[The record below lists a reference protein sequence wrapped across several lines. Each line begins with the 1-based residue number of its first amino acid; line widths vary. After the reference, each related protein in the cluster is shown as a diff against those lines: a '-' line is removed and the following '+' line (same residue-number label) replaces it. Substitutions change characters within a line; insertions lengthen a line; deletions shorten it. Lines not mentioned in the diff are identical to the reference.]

1 MADNVER
8 VALVFDE
15 NGSGKFIQSL
25 KDVNLELNKN
35 YNAFKLNQA
44 QWDESTTKI
53 QKLREEQEYL
63 TNAYELQNNKII
75 LLKEELSKLE
85 NAEDKNT
92 TQIKRKRNELL
103 NAQIQ
108 LEKYS
113 KRIEKTETALSNA
126 EKGIKST
133 SEKIEELTQKMKEN
147 DLAFELTKSK
157 YTSMTTLTTKLKDE
171 QNYLTNSYKLQE
183 EKIEL
188 LNEQLEELNTVED
201 KNAEAISRK
210 KQEILSAEASL
221 QRYQNQINE
230 VNIKIS
236 TGSEKIKEYGK
247 NLENAGNIIN
257 KAGNKVSAFS
267 VASLTAL
274 TAATKGAISFESAFT
289 GVEKTVDATDEELA
303 QLKKDI
309 RQMAK
314 EIPASTTEI
323 SAVAEAAG
331 QLGIKT
337 KDIMNF
343 TRTMIDL
350 GNSTNL
356 SAEEAASSLA
366 KFANVTKM
374 SADEY
379 SNLGSTIVALG
390 NNFATTEKDIVEMA
404 TKLAATGELT
414 GLTQSQI
421 LALATSMSSVGI
433 EAEAG
438 GSAMSKLLKEIKVA
452 TETGSKKLDKFSKV
466 AGMTSEEFKKAFQED
481 SVKALSLFIKG
492 LNDTERNGKSA
503 IAILDDMGLTEVR
516 LSNTILSLANSND
529 LMNDAVELANKSWK
543 ENNAL
548 NQEASKRYETLESK
562 ITTSI
567 SKLKDIGITVGE
579 KVMPIVE
586 KFINKLDDW
595 SKKFESLN
603 DEQVETIVKIGALV
617 AAAGPALKILG
628 NITSGAGNVVKG
640 IASISETTGLLM
652 NKITGSSTVMEGFF
666 GTLQK
671 ISSITSPFALAIVG
685 ATTAMAIST
694 SETRKLT
701 EEQEKLIEANNKL
714 IENANNQQSSY
725 DELKKKK
732 QEYLDTNLS
741 EIQYVQ
747 NLYDEMQNIVDEN
760 GKIKTGY
767 EERVKFILGQLNS
780 ALGTE
785 YTLNGNIVNSYKNIQ
800 GEIQKTINLRKAEII
815 VDQEKNAWENAIA
828 NQEEAYTTLEKLNKE
843 YSNTSDEIENLEVK
857 VMKYSKAF
865 DDAKEKLD
873 FGEMEDAS
881 KNYNKYKNQ
890 LTEMLET
897 QTELDTEID
906 QQQELIKGYAYD
918 IATYEADSARLLSGT
933 EEDIN
938 EILNKT
944 SFTYK
949 STTKD
954 IGEEIAKQIKL
965 EQDKYE
971 TYKQLYDEQVK
982 LEDETAASVYKT
994 QMDSQQKV
1002 LNTLGDTLVKQT
1014 QMLGTEGPNIKE
1026 AWRVLA
1032 ESNLT
1037 VYTEKIGKIPSEMGK
1052 IVDDAINET
1061 VIHFDDGNG
1070 SVVSATENLTNNVN
1084 AEIENNLNIQGI
1096 VEGELSETT
1105 TKIQGDTTVSN
1116 AANTLT
1122 NNVNTEIKSNLNI
1135 SGIVEGELSAT
1146 TTKIQGDTTVPNA
1159 ANNLAASTK
1168 NSFKNGTNGNKWGQD
1183 LIDEVR
1189 GGLQNQSKLRLL
1201 ANAAKGVAN
1210 VIARFIHFSLPEE
1223 GPLSDLDES
1232 MPDMIDLMVDG
1243 LKKNEGK
1250 LENETKKI
1258 AGNMKDN
1265 LSIDPLEQKANQITQ
1280 SVNSNLL
1287 SKDSAFSNNLIED
1300 ILYRAFLKALNN
1312 CKMIF
1317 DRDGFTKF
1325 IDNRLMEVM

>member
-8 VALVFDE
+8 VGLVFDE

-210 KQEILSAEASL
+210 KQEILSTETSL

-230 VNIKIS
+230 VNIKLS

-247 NLENAGNIIN
+247 NLENAGNIMN
-257 KAGNKVSAFS
+257 EAGNKVSVFS

-274 TAATKGAISFESAFT
+274 TAATKGAINFESAFT

-337 KDIMNF
+337 NDIMNF

-374 SADEY
+374 NADNY

-404 TKLAATGELT
+404 TKLASTGELT
-414 GLTQSQI
+414 GLTESQI

-452 TETGSKKLDKFSKV
+452 TETGSKKLDKFAKV
-466 AGMTSEEFKKAFQED
+466 AGMTSEEFKKAFQKD

-503 IAILDDMGLTEVR
+503 IAILDDMGLKEVR

-529 LMNDAVELANKSWK
+529 LMNDAVDLANKSWK

-628 NITSGAGNVVKG
+628 SITSGTGQLIKTFGSLKEHLGMISLEAGGTGTALDGVSQIISG
-640 IASISETTGLLM
+640 IVSPVGLTVAAFSGLTAATVAM
-652 NKITGSSTVMEGFF
+652 NK
-666 GTLQK
+666 K
-671 ISSITSPFALAIVG
+671 INENINK
-685 ATTAMAIST
+685 
-694 SETRKLT
+694 ERERT
-701 EEQEKLIEANNKL
+701 EEIRKTKESLEELK
-714 IENANNQQSSY
+714 NQQ
-725 DELKKKK
+725 
-732 QEYLDTNLS
+732 QENMNANLS
-741 EIQYVQ
+741 EIDNVERLK
-747 NLYDEMQNIVDEN
+747 NELSTLVDEN
-760 GKIKTGY
+760 GNVK
-767 EERVKFILGQLNS
+767 EEYKGRVQFILNKLNG

-785 YTLNGNIVNSYKNIQ
+785 YKMTGNVIDQYKDLRD
-800 GEIQKTINLRKAEII
+800 EIDATIEKKKASII
-815 VDQEKNAWENAIA
+815 LST
-828 NQEEAYTTLEKLNKE
+828 QEEAYTNAIKGQADATKKLGEIQETLNERIKKRA
-843 YSNTSDEIENLEVK
+843 DLE
-857 VMKYSKAF
+857 
-865 DDAKEKLD
+865 EQL
-873 FGEMEDAS
+873 ETAS
-881 KNYNKYKNQ
+881 KSGGNYSDYQKIKNQ
-890 LTEMLET
+890 ITA
-897 QTELDTEID
+897 LD
-906 QQQELIKGYAYD
+906 ELIGTTQNSYSEQEAILKSYYED
-918 IATYEADSARLLSGT
+918 IATYET
-933 EEDIN
+933 
-938 EILNKT
+938 
-944 SFTYK
+944 
-949 STTKD
+949 
-954 IGEEIAKQIKL
+954 
-965 EQDKYE
+965 
-971 TYKQLYDEQVK
+971 
-982 LEDETAASVYKT
+982 
-994 QMDSQQKV
+994 
-1002 LNTLGDTLVKQT
+1002 
-1014 QMLGTEGPNIKE
+1014 
-1026 AWRVLA
+1026 
-1032 ESNLT
+1032 
-1037 VYTEKIGKIPSEMGK
+1037 
-1052 IVDDAINET
+1052 
-1061 VIHFDDGNG
+1061 
-1070 SVVSATENLTNNVN
+1070 
-1084 AEIENNLNIQGI
+1084 
-1096 VEGELSETT
+1096 
-1105 TKIQGDTTVSN
+1105 N
-1116 AANTLT
+1116 AALVQQGTAEAIKQ
-1122 NNVNTEIKSNLNI
+1122 VN
-1135 SGIVEGELSAT
+1135 
-1146 TTKIQGDTTVPNA
+1146 D
-1159 ANNLAASTK
+1159 
-1168 NSFKNGTNGNKWGQD
+1168 
-1183 LIDEVR
+1183 
-1189 GGLQNQSKLRLL
+1189 
-1201 ANAAKGVAN
+1201 
-1210 VIARFIHFSLPEE
+1210 
-1223 GPLSDLDES
+1223 
-1232 MPDMIDLMVDG
+1232 
-1243 LKKNEGK
+1243 
-1250 LENETKKI
+1250 
-1258 AGNMKDN
+1258 
-1265 LSIDPLEQKANQITQ
+1265 
-1280 SVNSNLL
+1280 SV
-1287 SKDSAFSNNLIED
+1287 
-1300 ILYRAFLKALNN
+1300 LYS
-1312 CKMIF
+1312 
-1317 DRDGFTKF
+1317 
-1325 IDNRLMEVM
+1325 